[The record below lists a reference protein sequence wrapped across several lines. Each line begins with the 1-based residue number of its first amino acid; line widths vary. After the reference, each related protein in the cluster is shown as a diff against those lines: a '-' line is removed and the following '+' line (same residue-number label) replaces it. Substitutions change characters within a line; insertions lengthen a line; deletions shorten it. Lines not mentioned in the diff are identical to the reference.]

1 MAVPPDKGLLWLV
14 SCLCF
19 LREISRL
26 ILEPTTGLEPVNLF
40 LTKEVLYQL
49 SYVGSFR
56 GVSGDRTR
64 RAGKQSA
71 SQWVPQC

>member
-1 MAVPPDKGLLWLV
+1 
-14 SCLCF
+14 
-19 LREISRL
+19 
-26 ILEPTTGLEPVNLF
+26 
-40 LTKEVLYQL
+40 
-49 SYVGSFR
+49 VGSIR

>member
-1 MAVPPDKGLLWLV
+1 
-14 SCLCF
+14 
-19 LREISRL
+19 
-26 ILEPTTGLEPVNLF
+26 
-40 LTKEVLYQL
+40 
-49 SYVGSFR
+49 VGSFR